1 MLVLISAKT
10 PIVCQKEY
18 IILKNWQTIP
28 VKDLSHLLSHL
39 ERLTRECIISQNG
52 QKYFINLAA
61 LTAKVLKRVRPF

>member
-1 MLVLISAKT
+1 MLVLIPAKT

-28 VKDLSHLLSHL
+28 VKDLSHLLSLL